1 MDRIEKLIQERDN
14 VEALIKC
21 TCLIHNLT
29 LKEFKTKSR
38 ERRFIDARRMTYA
51 LCKDLL
57 NFGWSKIAQEFN
69 MNHASII
76 HHYKQH
82 LSFLDM
88 DKYYLDKYDSLVEVA
103 KCEIG
108 YVDINTIIE
117 EARKTN
123 QERILSRLNIKN
135 NISEL

>member
-1 MDRIEKLIQERDN
+1 
-14 VEALIKC
+14 
-21 TCLIHNLT
+21 
-29 LKEFKTKSR
+29 
-38 ERRFIDARRMTYA
+38 
-51 LCKDLL
+51 
-57 NFGWSKIAQEFN
+57 

-123 QERILSRLNIKN
+123 QERILNRLNIKN